1 MQLSTFGT
9 EFSRTKREGKVA
21 ESVVLSEV
29 SGVSMAEGN
38 DSLPR
43 VLINQVMKFDDSLAC
58 FLIFR
63 RVGVG
68 MTMLTLSCGSA
79 LLHTWNRIVSRKSK
93 KWFKLVCE
101 NFLLFVWVRFVPQSS
116 LTPFNLGFCD
126 I

>member
-9 EFSRTKREGKVA
+9 EFPRTKREGKVA

-43 VLINQVMKFDDSLAC
+43 VLINQLMKFDDSLAC

-63 RVGVG
+63 RVGGG
-68 MTMLTLSCGSA
+68 MTIIT
-79 LLHTWNRIVSRKSK
+79 KD
-93 KWFKLVCE
+93 E
-101 NFLLFVWVRFVPQSS
+101 NIDIIGDICAILLFSFFVFFLYSRYY
-116 LTPFNLGFCD
+116 LIF
-126 I
+126 

>member
-1 MQLSTFGT
+1 M
-9 EFSRTKREGKVA
+9 
-21 ESVVLSEV
+21 SEV

-79 LLHTWNRIVSRKSK
+79 LLHIWNRKQSHEKAKKKMVQTRVRKFS
-93 KWFKLVCE
+93 FIC
-101 NFLLFVWVRFVPQSS
+101 VWVRFVPH
-116 LTPFNLGFCD
+116 
-126 I
+126 

>member
-1 MQLSTFGT
+1 MQLWTFEREREEGSGT
-9 EFSRTKREGKVA
+9 EFPRTKRQGKVA

-43 VLINQVMKFDDSLAC
+43 VLINLVMKSDHSLAC
-58 FLIFR
+58 FLILR

-79 LLHTWNRIVSRKSK
+79 LFIA
-93 KWFKLVCE
+93 
-101 NFLLFVWVRFVPQSS
+101 
-116 LTPFNLGFCD
+116 
-126 I
+126 